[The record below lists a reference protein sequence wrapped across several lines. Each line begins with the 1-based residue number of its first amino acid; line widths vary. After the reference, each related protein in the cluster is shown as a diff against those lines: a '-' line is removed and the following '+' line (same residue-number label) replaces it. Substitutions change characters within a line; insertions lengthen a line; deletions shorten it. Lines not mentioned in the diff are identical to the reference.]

1 MPSQAEPIVEQSD
14 TYSLFER
21 LKENGVENPQSL
33 REISVTDCGTFD
45 LVDPVNIK
53 QEVKNGLHR

>member
-1 MPSQAEPIVEQSD
+1 MPSKAESIIEQSD

-33 REISVTDCGTFD
+33 CEISVTECGTFD
-45 LVDPVNIK
+45 LADPVNIK
-53 QEVKNGLHR
+53 QEIKNGLHR